1 MTREEELREINEAIQ
16 AGQSALNAIC
26 EAERHLGNA
35 RGLGI
40 WDMLGGGLISG
51 LIKHSQIDEA
61 QECVNRAQAALQRF
75 QKELQD
81 VDMNFNYG
89 VRFDG
94 VTKAIDLIF
103 DNFLVDALIQF
114 RIRETQENLKQ
125 SRYQVEQALNQL
137 QQMKEQICVDT
148 ESRLPGQW
156 S

>member
-1 MTREEELREINEAIQ
+1 MTREDELREINEAIA
-16 AGQSALNAIC
+16 AGEHALNEIC
-26 EAERHLGNA
+26 EAEHHLGNA

-75 QKELQD
+75 QKELRD

-103 DNFLVDALIQF
+103 DNFLVDALIQS
-114 RIRETQENLKQ
+114 RIKETQENLKQ
-125 SRYQVEQALNQL
+125 SRYQVEQAMSQL
-137 QQMKEQICVDT
+137 QQMKDQL
-148 ESRLPGQW
+148 R
-156 S
+156 